1 MLIKFIISYYK
12 KAPLKMFF
20 GFLMLV
26 AVDIAQLISPRIVQK
41 AIDYIILTYT
51 NSENDYSYLL
61 WKFTLLIFALAVAIG
76 IFRFF
81 WRMIILGM
89 SHFIEMDFK
98 NRLFKHLLSL
108 SHSFFSKT
116 KTGDIMAH
124 MTNDPQIQVGVL
136 CRITDRY
143 EKKEQGK
150 AFVREAAT
158 SDYPY
163 YSKRAKKLLGKL

>member
-1 MLIKFIISYYK
+1 
-12 KAPLKMFF
+12 MFF

-41 AIDYIILTYT
+41 AIDYIIITYT
-51 NSENDYSYLL
+51 ASKNDYSYL
-61 WKFTLLIFALAVAIG
+61 WKFTLLIFALAIAIG

-81 WRMIILGM
+81 WRIIILGM

-98 NRLFKHLLSL
+98 NRLFKHILSL
-108 SHSFFSKT
+108 SHSFFSRT
-116 KTGDIMAH
+116 KTRDIMTH

-143 EKKEQGK
+143 KKKEQGK
-150 AFVREAAT
+150 AFVGEVC
-158 SDYPY
+158 Y
-163 YSKRAKKLLGKL
+163 